1 MAKPTLIED
10 NSTIKDRQKKKKKNK
25 KLLAIVAAITGIAL
39 VSGGVF
45 AFIASLDTHR
55 EEREEIKEVYK
66 KVNVDLKDSDFTEEN
81 GEIQVSET
89 KKEEGRSKSSAALKN
104 LNSYL
109 SKAQLSG
116 DGTEAP
122 SGGDI
127 TIGDITDKINRQ
139 LDIAKGYM
147 DRSFEDEYYGEPL
160 KQLFSDIKAGN
171 TGGTFD
177 YLDGITNAKAF
188 GVLCTVVFN
197 CASQNVDNQTFTED
211 LLFSGISESNAFYN
225 ILLRER
231 YSSSISVDVLVQDTS
246 KTYTVSGN
254 SVQSSYMAYC
264 GNTAFYLDASLNV
277 LDVA

>member
-1 MAKPTLIED
+1 MAKTTLIED
-10 NSTIKDRQKKKKKNK
+10 NSTIKDRQKKKQKNK
-25 KLLAIVAAITGIAL
+25 KLLTIVAAITGIVL

-127 TIGDITDKINRQ
+127 TIDDITDKINHQ
-139 LDIAKGYM
+139 LSIAKGYM
-147 DRSFEDEYYGEPL
+147 DRSSEAEYYGEPL
-160 KQLFSDIKAGN
+160 KQLISDMKSGN

-177 YLDGITNAKAF
+177 YLDGITNEKAF

-197 CASQNVDNQTFTED
+197 CASQNIDNQTFTED
-211 LLFSGISESNAFYN
+211 LLFSGIGESNAFYN
-225 ILLRER
+225 ILLHER
-231 YSSSISVDVLVQDTS
+231 YNSSISVDVLVQDTS

-264 GNTAFYLDASLNV
+264 GNNAFYLDASLNI